1 MLLTWDERSG
11 VEMDLWASSKRTK
24 PKIRPIKAN
33 NPNKANNM
41 GVQHVR
47 FSLIGGI
54 TGGGTVFG

>member
-1 MLLTWDERSG
+1 
-11 VEMDLWASSKRTK
+11 MDLWAFSKRTK
-24 PKIRPIKAN
+24 PKIRPINASNPSKAN
-33 NPNKANNM
+33 SI

>member
-1 MLLTWDERSG
+1 
-11 VEMDLWASSKRTK
+11 VEMDLWTFSKRTK